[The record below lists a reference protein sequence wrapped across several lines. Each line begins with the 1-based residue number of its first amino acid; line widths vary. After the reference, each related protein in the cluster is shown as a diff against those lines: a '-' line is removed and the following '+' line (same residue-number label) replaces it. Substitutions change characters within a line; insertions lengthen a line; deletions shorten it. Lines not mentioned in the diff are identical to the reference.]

1 MAQEDFYL
9 ARAVEARAEAAG
21 SKLDNV
27 RERALRSA
35 AAWDAMAERAA
46 EIAQARETREAEK
59 AGVEVAV
66 S

>member
-27 RERALRSA
+27 RDRALRSA
-35 AAWDAMAERAA
+35 AAWEAMAERAGQ
-46 EIAQARETREAEK
+46 IAQARETREAEK
-59 AGVEVAV
+59 AGAETAV